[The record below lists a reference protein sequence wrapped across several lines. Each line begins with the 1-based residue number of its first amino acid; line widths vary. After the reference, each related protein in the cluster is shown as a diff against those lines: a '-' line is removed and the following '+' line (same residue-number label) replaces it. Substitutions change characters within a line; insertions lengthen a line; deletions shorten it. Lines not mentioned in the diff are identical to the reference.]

1 MTEKSSTNL
10 TEERKS
16 ILRHNLKTVLDTV
29 AGRAT
34 VMAATKTVPP
44 EEINFAIAEGLT
56 DLGENRVQEFNA
68 KYDSIDRTKARLHFI
83 GTLQPNKVKYLI
95 GRVSLIHSL
104 DSLKLASEISRRSER
119 MGLITET
126 LCELNIGEE
135 AAKGGVPESE
145 VRDFLRAVRDLPGL
159 RMRGLMVIGPYCP
172 NVEDYRPFLARTKTL
187 HDRLTAEGFFGE
199 EPILSMGMSDN
210 YALAVE
216 YGATIVRPGTAIF
229 GARPYPVA

>member
-1 MTEKSSTNL
+1 MTEKSFTNL
-10 TEERKS
+10 SEERKS

-29 AGRAT
+29 DGRAT

-68 KYDSIDRTKARLHFI
+68 KYEAIDRDKARLHFI

-95 GRVSLIHSL
+95 GRVCLIHSL
-104 DSLKLASEISRRSER
+104 DSLKLATEISRRSE
-119 MGLITET
+119 GKDLITEA
-126 LCELNIGEE
+126 LCEVNIGEE
-135 AAKGGVPESE
+135 AAKGGIPESD
-145 VRDFLRAVRDLPGL
+145 VRDFLCAVRDLPGL
-159 RMRGLMVIGPYCP
+159 RVRGLMVIGPHCP
-172 NVEDYRPFLARTKTL
+172 NPEDYRPFFARTKSL
-187 HDRLTAEGFFGE
+187 QDRLAAEGFFGE
-199 EPILSMGMSDN
+199 EPLLSMGMSDN

-229 GARPYPVA
+229 GTRPYPVA